1 MAYSVQKKNNGNGR
15 VSTNN
20 NQADIQLSINTPEGD
35 YLCQSL
41 KNYTEKAS
49 IVQDLDQTDS
59 FIKLSSFSKNF
70 AALTVHN
77 AKAIVIKNISNV
89 ATELCITYYDWRND
103 GGADAASDT
112 TTDVHNSVDMNEE
125 NGSGEETAVRMM
137 SWLLPSGDFL
147 YLPNTRMVGYAPYT
161 LSDGS
166 TTPESAANSPA
177 GAVAIEPKDIA
188 SGAEIIPIHLFSG
201 TTYNSGADLQVTEDV
216 ALAETAI
223 DVDDGNWFEVGDL
236 IAIGTEI
243 MEVESISSNTL
254 TVKRG
259 LLGSTEAT
267 HSDDDDLNFFIGN
280 EYLAFDNGKCQTD
293 QNGKFKQRGA
303 FFSYGRTAD
312 EKIKGVVPG
321 SVAIGPFYTEGGYLD
336 WGLQNIK
343 ASDKTGLAAST
354 TYTFHIVVDEYN
366 VGGIDSV
373 STETIIAFTT
383 DASDTT
389 WAGSSNAVLPKIQA
403 VFDEEFY
410 VTASSEHHLQ
420 GKKVTIGL
428 HNGDVRVQ
436 SHSNHS
442 ETRVGIANVS
452 GTTPFGVGRFPAL
465 SSSVPVLLGSTHGG
479 GTTDNIVFGPAS
491 TLAKAEIEDPVSNKT
506 IPNTNAFL
514 FDDGNGNLLHNGTKV
529 GSIDYARGH
538 CEFTHLPN
546 AEFKVYAETLAA
558 HSGGVQYLANAY
570 NSIDSIR
577 GRSVNPVA
585 DSKVEVLLLG

>member
-1 MAYSVQKKNNGNGR
+1 
-15 VSTNN
+15 
-20 NQADIQLSINTPEGD
+20 
-35 YLCQSL
+35 
-41 KNYTEKAS
+41 
-49 IVQDLDQTDS
+49 
-59 FIKLSSFSKNF
+59 
-70 AALTVHN
+70 
-77 AKAIVIKNISNV
+77 
-89 ATELCITYYDWRND
+89 
-103 GGADAASDT
+103 
-112 TTDVHNSVDMNEE
+112 
-125 NGSGEETAVRMM
+125 
-137 SWLLPSGDFL
+137 
-147 YLPNTRMVGYAPYT
+147 
-161 LSDGS
+161 
-166 TTPESAANSPA
+166 
-177 GAVAIEPKDIA
+177 
-188 SGAEIIPIHLFSG
+188 
-201 TTYNSGADLQVTEDV
+201 
-216 ALAETAI
+216 
-223 DVDDGNWFEVGDL
+223 
-236 IAIGTEI
+236 

-303 FFSYGRTAD
+303 FFSYGRTED

-410 VTASSEHHLQ
+410 VTASSEHYLQ

-491 TLAKAEIEDPVSNKT
+491 SLAKAEIEDSVSNKT

-546 AEFKVYAETLAA
+546 AEIKVYAETLAA
-558 HSGGVQYLANAY
+558 HSGGVPNLANAY

>member
-1 MAYSVQKKNNGNGR
+1 MAYGKGGALPISSARNSNG
-15 VSTNN
+15 
-20 NQADIQLSINTPEGD
+20 NQADIKLSINTPEGD

-125 NGSGEETAVRMM
+125 NSTGEETAVRMM
-137 SWLLPSGDFL
+137 SWLLPAGDFL
-147 YLPNTRMVGYAPYT
+147 YLPNTRMLSYSPYT

-201 TTYNSGADLQVTEDV
+201 TTYNSGADVQINEDI

-236 IAIGTEI
+236 IAVGTEI

-267 HSDDDDLNFFIGN
+267 HSDDADLNYFIGN

-321 SVAIGPFYTEGGYLD
+321 SVAILMGYTEGGYLD

-373 STETIIAFTT
+373 SSEEAIAFTT

-403 VFDEEFY
+403 VLDEEFY
-410 VTASSEHHLQ
+410 TTSSGLA

-452 GTTPFGVGRFPAL
+452 GTTPFAVGRFPAL
-465 SSSVPVLLGSTHGG
+465 SSSVPVLLGSPHGG
-479 GTTDNIVFGPAS
+479 GTTDTIVFGSAS
-491 TLAKAEIEDPVSNKT
+491 TLAKEEIENPVSNKT
-506 IPNTNAFL
+506 IPNTSAFL
-514 FDDGNGNLLHNGTKV
+514 FDDGNGNLLHNETKV
-529 GSIDYARGH
+529 GWIDYAKGH
-538 CEFTHLPN
+538 CEFNHLPN

-558 HSGGVQYLANAY
+558 HSGGIQYLANAY

-577 GRSVNPVA
+577 GRSVNPIA

>member
-1 MAYSVQKKNNGNGR
+1 MAYGKGGALPISSARNSNG
-15 VSTNN
+15 
-20 NQADIQLSINTPEGD
+20 NQADIKLSINTPEGD

-125 NGSGEETAVRMM
+125 NSTGEETAVRMM
-137 SWLLPSGDFL
+137 SWLLPAGDFL
-147 YLPNTRMVGYAPYT
+147 YLPNTRMLSYSPYT

-201 TTYNSGADLQVTEDV
+201 TTYNSGADVQINEDI

-236 IAIGTEI
+236 IAVGTEI

-267 HSDDDDLNFFIGN
+267 HSDDADLNYFIGN

-321 SVAIGPFYTEGGYLD
+321 SVAILMGYTEGGYLD

-373 STETIIAFTT
+373 SSEEAIAFTT

-403 VFDEEFY
+403 VIDEEFY
-410 VTASSEHHLQ
+410 TTSSGLV

-452 GTTPFGVGRFPAL
+452 GTTPFAVGRFPAL
-465 SSSVPVLLGSTHGG
+465 SSSVPVLLGSPHGG
-479 GTTDNIVFGPAS
+479 GTTDTIVFGSAS
-491 TLAKAEIEDPVSNKT
+491 TLAKEEIENPVSNKT
-506 IPNTNAFL
+506 IPNTSAFL
-514 FDDGNGNLLHNGTKV
+514 FDDGNGNLLHNETKV
-529 GSIDYARGH
+529 GWIDYAKGH
-538 CEFTHLPN
+538 CEFNHLPN

-558 HSGGVQYLANAY
+558 HSGGIQYLANAY

-577 GRSVNPVA
+577 GRSVNPIA